1 MIKKGRQQ
9 VGNNELDQL
18 RQRVEEINLQLLE
31 LINERAA
38 AVQEIG
44 TVKESQGVNKYD
56 PVRERHMLDL
66 IKKNNNGPFED
77 SVILHL
83 FKQIFKAG
91 LNLQEDDQKKA
102 LLVSRKKK
110 SEDTVVTIKDELVGN
125 GVPSFVFGPCSV
137 ESYEQVA
144 TVAAS
149 IKAKGLKLLRG
160 GAYKPRTSPYDFQG
174 LGVEGLKILKRVAD
188 EFDLAVISE
197 IVTPTDIEKAV
208 DYIDVIQIGARNMH
222 NFELLKAAGSV
233 NKPVLLKRGLAA
245 TLDEFIHAAEYIMS
259 QGNGQIILCER
270 GIRTYEKATRNTLDI
285 SAVPILKQ
293 ETHLPVM
300 VDVTHSTGRRDI
312 LLPCAKAALAI
323 GADGVMAE
331 VHPDPAVALSDSAQQ
346 MDLNQFDE
354 FWNEIQKTTFVKA

>member
-1 MIKKGRQQ
+1 M
-9 VGNNELDQL
+9 GNNELDQL

-31 LINERAA
+31 LINERAT

-110 SEDTVVTIKDELVGN
+110 SEDTVVNIKDELVGN

-188 EFDLAVISE
+188 EYDLAVISE
-197 IVTPTDIEKAV
+197 IVTPTISKK
-208 DYIDVIQIGARNMH
+208 
-222 NFELLKAAGSV
+222 LL
-233 NKPVLLKRGLAA
+233 
-245 TLDEFIHAAEYIMS
+245 
-259 QGNGQIILCER
+259 IILMSFKLVLVIC
-270 GIRTYEKATRNTLDI
+270 ITL
-285 SAVPILKQ
+285 
-293 ETHLPVM
+293 
-300 VDVTHSTGRRDI
+300 
-312 LLPCAKAALAI
+312 
-323 GADGVMAE
+323 
-331 VHPDPAVALSDSAQQ
+331 
-346 MDLNQFDE
+346 NY
-354 FWNEIQKTTFVKA
+354 